1 MLCADRGTQP
11 HKSARYKEELRR
23 KNRQFALYSS
33 ACVLFVISFTYL
45 SVPLYRIFC
54 AKTGIGGKGEGK
66 AVDQG
71 KYEIRAKPVSGKR
84 VLTVKFNADT
94 SNTMPWK
101 FRPEQHEIKVLPGE
115 AALAFFKAENQSNED
130 IIGVASYNIQP
141 DGASLYFNKIQCF
154 CFEEQMLRAREQV
167 DMPVFFF
174 IDPDFLNDRG
184 LDQVDTITLSYT
196 FFKSG
201 DSDAPASAGMHL
213 PIIPSRDKRGEK

>member
-1 MLCADRGTQP
+1 
-11 HKSARYKEELRR
+11 LRR

-33 ACVLFVISFTYL
+33 ACILFVISFTYL

-71 KYEIRAKPVSGKR
+71 KYETRAKPVSGKR

-115 AALAFFKAENQSNED
+115 AALAFFKAENKSNDD
-130 IIGVASYNIQP
+130 IIGVAVQI
-141 DGASLYFNKIQCF
+141 
-154 CFEEQMLRAREQV
+154 
-167 DMPVFFF
+167 
-174 IDPDFLNDRG
+174 
-184 LDQVDTITLSYT
+184 
-196 FFKSG
+196 
-201 DSDAPASAGMHL
+201 HL
-213 PIIPSRDKRGEK
+213 PTAGALTDLIRAGLAIGGIFSPGLEQGFIPLDGLPSTFQIKLGSLTPSTSTFHFASPAADYTYVSKIALG